1 MAAEGALSGHEWAV
15 LFDAASRFAEA
26 VAVIFAAL
34 WAHKGV
40 KIARRT
46 ADFLGVSSLTFW
58 KRRRPARY
66 DEDPVM
72 DRLRAE
78 KDDALGRYLQ
88 AASKVD
94 HYASKP
100 TEGKHR

>member
-1 MAAEGALSGHEWAV
+1 MAAEGALSGHEWATI
-15 LFDAASRFAEA
+15 FDAASRLAEA
-26 VAVIFAAL
+26 VAVIFAAV
-34 WAHKGV
+34 WARRGV
-40 KIARRT
+40 KLARKT

-58 KRRRPARY
+58 KRRRPAYY

-100 TEGKHR
+100 TEKRH

>member
-1 MAAEGALSGHEWAV
+1 MAEGLTGHEWTV
-15 LFDAASRFAEA
+15 LFDAASRLAEA
-26 VAVIFAAL
+26 VAVIFAAV
-34 WAHKGV
+34 WARKGV
-40 KIARRT
+40 KLARRT

-58 KRRRPARY
+58 KRRRPGRY
-66 DEDPVM
+66 DEDPTM
-72 DRLRAE
+72 DKLRAE
-78 KDDALGRYLQ
+78 KDDALGRYLL

>member
-1 MAAEGALSGHEWAV
+1 MAGEGPLSGHEWAV

-26 VAVIFAAL
+26 VAVIFAAV
-34 WAHKGV
+34 WAHRGV
-40 KIARRT
+40 KLAGRIT
-46 ADFLGVSSLTFW
+46 DFLGIPRLKLFR
-58 KRRRPARY
+58 RRRPAPTSG
-66 DEDPVM
+66 DPVM

-100 TEGKHR
+100 TEKRH

>member
-1 MAAEGALSGHEWAV
+1 MAAGEGLSGHEWAV
-15 LFDAASRFAEA
+15 LFDATSRFAEA
-26 VAVIFAAL
+26 VAVVFAAV

-40 KIARRT
+40 KLARRT

-58 KRRRPARY
+58 RRKRPARY

-78 KDDALGRYLQ
+78 KDDALGRYLL

-100 TEGKHR
+100 TEKRH